1 MADRKTTASTPL
13 KAEFHPLT
21 PDRWADF
28 ETLFGPRGACGGC
41 WCMVWRLPRKA
52 WEASKGDGNRRL
64 MHDIVRGSEPPPG
77 ILAYVDEK
85 PVGWCAIA
93 PRQVYVALEHSRVL
107 KPVDD
112 QPVWSITCFF
122 IHKDHRRQG
131 LSTAL
136 INAAVEFAAR
146 NGAKIVEG
154 YPVEPYTSNLPAA
167 FAWTGLPAAFLK
179 AGFTA
184 VLWRSR
190 TRPIMRR
197 AVSRPGS
204 GARRTAAKASSKKAP
219 AANQPRRPK
228 RRTR

>member
-1 MADRKTTASTPL
+1 MADRKTAASKPH

-41 WCMVWRLPRKA
+41 WCMVWRLPRKD

-64 MHDIVRGSEPPPG
+64 MHDIVRSSERPPG
-77 ILAYVDEK
+77 ILAYVDGT
-85 PVGWCAIA
+85 PAGWCAIA
-93 PRQVYVALEHSRVL
+93 PRQVYVALERSRVL

-146 NGAKIVEG
+146 SGAKIVEG
-154 YPVEPYTSNLPAA
+154 YPVEPYTPNIPAA

-179 AGFTA
+179 AGFTE
-184 VLWRSR
+184 VVRRSK
-190 TRPIMRR
+190 TRPIVRR
-197 AVSRPGS
+197 IVGRQSRATPRS
-204 GARRTAAKASSKKAP
+204 TASKPDAKTAN
-219 AANQPRRPK
+219 ANQPRRPK